1 MGCDCCLA
9 DCLNQDLQDFGIFG
23 MAGTPLALERSYG
36 CLNCDYWIMDGQD
49 YCAFA
54 IWGCRSAVGTGLE
67 DGRFVCCWVFQ
78 KLGGGART
86 GAGRGSAGQ
95 EGGRVVRGD
104 GLGAEGDEV
113 GVVGGGEGVDGFG
126 GGEGLLAEC
135 FGFAALCGVE
145 DEDAVGEGGNA
156 GVVPERT
163 SRSVQRLAF
172 RGRCPARV
180 LRYSQG
186 HAASRGRSARIQL
199 R

>member
-1 MGCDCCLA
+1 M
-9 DCLNQDLQDFGIFG
+9 
-23 MAGTPLALERSYG
+23 
-36 CLNCDYWIMDGQD
+36 
-49 YCAFA
+49 
-54 IWGCRSAVGTGLE
+54 GTGLE
-67 DGRFVCCWVFQ
+67 DGRLVCFWVVQ
-78 KLGGGART
+78 ELGGGART
-86 GAGRGSAGQ
+86 GAGPGSAGQ
-95 EGGRVVRGD
+95 EGGRGE

-113 GVVGGGEGVDGFG
+113 GVVGGWEGVDGFG
-126 GGEGLLAEC
+126 GGEGLLAEG
-135 FGFAALCGVE
+135 FSFAALCGVE
-145 DEDAVGEGGNA
+145 DEDAVGEGGDA

>member
-1 MGCDCCLA
+1 
-9 DCLNQDLQDFGIFG
+9 

-36 CLNCDYWIMDGQD
+36 CLNCDYWDYGDGQELL
-49 YCAFA
+49 
-54 IWGCRSAVGTGLE
+54 R
-67 DGRFVCCWVFQ
+67 VCDLGVSI
-78 KLGGGART
+78 GGGDWSRRRAVLCVAGCSRSWAVAR
-86 GAGRGSAGQ
+86 GREPGPAQAGKRADGSS
-95 EGGRVVRGD
+95 GGN

-113 GVVGGGEGVDGFG
+113 GVVGGGEGVDGLG

-145 DEDAVGEGGNA
+145 DEDVVSEGGDA

>member
-1 MGCDCCLA
+1 MG
-9 DCLNQDLQDFGIFG
+9 GI
-23 MAGTPLALERSYG
+23 AARLRS
-36 CLNCDYWIMDGQD
+36 
-49 YCAFA
+49 
-54 IWGCRSAVGTGLE
+54 
-67 DGRFVCCWVFQ
+67 
-78 KLGGGART
+78 
-86 GAGRGSAGQ
+86 
-95 EGGRVVRGD
+95 
-104 GLGAEGDEV
+104 
-113 GVVGGGEGVDGFG
+113 GVVDRRWGLVSKTAGLCVAGWSRSWAVARGREPGPAQPAKRAAGSSGEMGWAPRAMRWALWGGGEGVDGLG

-145 DEDAVGEGGNA
+145 DEDSVGEGGDA
-156 GVVPERT
+156 GIVPERT

>member
-1 MGCDCCLA
+1 MEALVRA
-9 DCLNQDLQDFGIFG
+9 DTGEFD
-23 MAGTPLALERSYG
+23 R
-36 CLNCDYWIMDGQD
+36 CLNCDFWDFGDGRD
-49 YCAFA
+49 CCAFA

-67 DGRFVCCWVFQ
+67 DGRFVCCWVVQ
-78 KLGGGART
+78 ELGGGART
-86 GAGRGSAGQ
+86 GAGPGSAGQ
-95 EGGRVVRGD
+95 EGGRVVGGD

-113 GVVGGGEGVDGFG
+113 GVVGGGEGVDGLG
-126 GGEGLLAEC
+126 GGEGLLAEG

-145 DEDAVGEGGNA
+145 DEDAVGEGGDA